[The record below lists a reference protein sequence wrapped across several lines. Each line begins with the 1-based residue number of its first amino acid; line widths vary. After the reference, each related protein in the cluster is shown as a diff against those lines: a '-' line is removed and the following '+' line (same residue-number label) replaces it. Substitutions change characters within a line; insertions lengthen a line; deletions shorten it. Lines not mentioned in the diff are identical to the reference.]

1 MKKQG
6 RDWRGGLWRVEASQQ
21 VGEHPKGNSC
31 RAGGCGGEADGKQ
44 VVKIWLDD
52 LRDLAYD
59 VEDILD
65 DLATQALGQ
74 QLMAETQPS
83 TSKSLIPSCC
93 TSSTPSVIKF
103 NVEMRSKIENIT
115 ARETEKA
122 AIVDSLLHD
131 HERSDDAV
139 RVIAIIGMGGVGKTT
154 LAQFAYNHYKDNS
167 SVFAPDM
174 SDVNISTIS
183 TSFKSTE

>member
-6 RDWRGGLWRVEASQQ
+6 RDWRGRLRRVEAPQQ
-21 VGEHPKGNSC
+21 VGENTEENSC
-31 RAGGCGGEADGKQ
+31 RAGGCGGEADGKAN
-44 VVKIWLDD
+44 
-52 LRDLAYD
+52 LAYD

-65 DLATQALGQ
+65 ELATQALGQ

-83 TSKSLIPSCC
+83 TSKSLMPSCC
-93 TSSTPSVIKF
+93 TSSTPSAIKF

-154 LAQFAYNHYKDNS
+154 LAQFAYNHYKL
-167 SVFAPDM
+167 PLPL
-174 SDVNISTIS
+174 VNTMIS
-183 TSFKSTE
+183 TSFKSN